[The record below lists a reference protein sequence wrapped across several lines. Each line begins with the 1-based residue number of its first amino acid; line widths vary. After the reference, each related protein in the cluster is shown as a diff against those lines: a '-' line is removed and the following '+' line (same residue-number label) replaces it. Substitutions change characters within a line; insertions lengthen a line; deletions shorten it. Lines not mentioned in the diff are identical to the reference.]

1 MQLIDL
7 SGEIFHKCP
16 TLPNHP
22 PVTIVD
28 YQTHDTIREAE
39 GVKFSCASKFI
50 TLGEHTASHVDAPV
64 HFDARAGAMAIDE
77 VPLENFYTE
86 AVCLDLSHKPLK
98 SDINI
103 GDLEEAVAVAG
114 IDIRPRDTVLLHMAH
129 YQRTFGTPAF
139 LTDFPGLVKES
150 AEWLGHKGIVAF
162 GVEAVSPGRPGKH
175 NFEVHLVCR
184 DMGFTHYE
192 GLTNLDKV
200 VGKGRFRFI
209 AFPLKI
215 RGGTG
220 SPVRAV
226 AVIDD

>member
-39 GVKFSCASKFI
+39 GVTFSCASKFI

-64 HFDARAGAMAIDE
+64 HFDARPDALSIDQ

-86 AVCLDLSHKPLK
+86 AVCLDVSHKPLK
-98 SDINI
+98 SDITVE
-103 GDLEEAVAVAG
+103 DLEQAVEVAG
-114 IDIRPRDTVLLHMAH
+114 VDIRPRDTVLLYMAH
-129 YQRTFGTPAF
+129 YERTFNTPAF

-150 AEWLGHKGIVAF
+150 AEWLGHQGIVAF

-184 DMGFTHYE
+184 DLGFTHYE
-192 GLTNLDKV
+192 GLTNLDQV
-200 VGKGRFRFI
+200 VGQGRFKFI

-226 AVIDD
+226 AVLDE

>member
-22 PVTIVD
+22 PVTMVE

-39 GVKFSCASKFI
+39 GVTFSCASKFI

-64 HFDARAGAMAIDE
+64 HFDAGPDALSIDQ

-86 AVCLDLSHKPLK
+86 AVCLDFSHKPLK
-98 SDINI
+98 SDITVEE
-103 GDLEEAVAVAG
+103 LEQAVEVAG
-114 IDIRPRDTVLLHMAH
+114 VDIRPRDTVLLYMAH
-129 YQRTFGTPAF
+129 YDRTFGTPAF
-139 LTDFPGLVKES
+139 LTDFPGLVKAS
-150 AEWLGHKGIVAF
+150 AEWLGRKGIVAF

-200 VGKGRFRFI
+200 VGRGRFKFI

-226 AVIDD
+226 AVLDE

>member
-39 GVKFSCASKFI
+39 GVTFSCASKFI

-64 HFDARAGAMAIDE
+64 HFDARPDALSIDQ

-86 AVCLDLSHKPLK
+86 AVCLDFSHKPLK
-98 SDINI
+98 SDITVE
-103 GDLEEAVAVAG
+103 DLEQAVEVAG
-114 IDIRPRDTVLLHMAH
+114 VDIRPRDTVLLYMAH
-129 YQRTFGTPAF
+129 YERTFNTPAF

-150 AEWLGHKGIVAF
+150 AEWLGHQGIVAF

-184 DMGFTHYE
+184 DLGFTHYE
-192 GLTNLDKV
+192 GLTNLDQV
-200 VGKGRFRFI
+200 VGKGRFTFI

-226 AVIDD
+226 AVLDD

>member
-64 HFDARAGAMAIDE
+64 HFDARAGAMAIDQ

-86 AVCLDLSHKPLK
+86 AVCLDLSHKALK
-98 SDINI
+98 SDITI
-103 GDLEEAVAVAG
+103 GDLEKAVEVARV
-114 IDIRPRDTVLLHMAH
+114 DIRPRDTVLLHMAH
-129 YQRTFGTPAF
+129 YQRTYGTPAF

-150 AEWLGHKGIVAF
+150 AEWLGDKGIVAF

-175 NFEVHLVCR
+175 NFEVHLACR

>member
-1 MQLIDL
+1 M
-7 SGEIFHKCP
+7 
-16 TLPNHP
+16 T
-22 PVTIVD
+22 
-28 YQTHDTIREAE
+28 
-39 GVKFSCASKFI
+39 FSCASKFI

-64 HFDARAGAMAIDE
+64 HFDARPGAQSIDQ

-86 AVCLDLSHKPLK
+86 AVCLDVSHKPLK
-98 SDINI
+98 SDITVA
-103 GDLEEAVAVAG
+103 DLEQAVEVAG
-114 IDIRPRDTVLLHMAH
+114 VDIRPRDTVLLYMAH
-129 YQRTFGTPAF
+129 YERTFNTPAF

-150 AEWLGHKGIVAF
+150 AEWLGHQGIVAF

-184 DMGFTHYE
+184 DLGFTHYE
-192 GLTNLDKV
+192 GLTNLDQV
-200 VGKGRFRFI
+200 VGQGRFKFI

-226 AVIDD
+226 AVLDE